1 METIKK
7 IYKIG
12 LGPSSSHTM
21 GPHRA
26 ATMFAARTKGKADRY
41 RVTLYG
47 SLAATG
53 KGHHTDVAIK
63 RGLAPKEV
71 EIVWRA
77 DVVKP
82 FHTNGMLFEALVDS
96 TPQSLRDSSPSQGEQ
111 LNGPLSPADSS
122 PSQGEQLE
130 KMSASQALPLDKGE
144 YPEGGRGCR
153 VVDSWLV
160 YSVGGGYLATEEGEV
175 PLGITPEGE
184 VYPHNTMRDIM
195 EYIDREGLSFWEYV
209 EQCEDGTL
217 WMYLEEMWQQMQQTI
232 EEGLQDDRVIAG
244 GLHLRSKA
252 HQYFVRA
259 SGFKPS
265 LQSRALVIA
274 YALATSEQNA
284 CGAKIVTAPTCGSSG
299 VLPAVLYHLK
309 KNHGFS
315 DREIL
320 RAMATAGLFANV
332 IKTNATISGAEAG
345 CQAEVGSACVMAAV
359 ASNQLFGGSPK
370 QIEYA
375 AEMAMEHNLGL
386 TCDPLCGLVQI
397 PCIERNAMAALR
409 ALDINI
415 YAMMSDGR
423 HIISFDKV
431 VRTMKLTGHDLP
443 SLYKETSLGG
453 LALDD

>member
-7 IYKIG
+7 IYKSG

-26 ATMFAARTKGKADRY
+26 AEIFAARTRNASRY

-53 KGHHTDVAIK
+53 KGHHTDRAVT
-63 RGLAPKEV
+63 RGLSPKEV
-71 EIVWRA
+71 EIVWRP
-77 DVVKP
+77 DIVKA
-82 FHTNGMLFEALVDS
+82 FHPNGMLFEAFD
-96 TPQSLRDSSPSQGEQ
+96 TPAPQ
-111 LNGPLSPADSS
+111 
-122 PSQGEQLE
+122 
-130 KMSASQALPLDKGE
+130 KGDR
-144 YPEGGRGCR
+144 PF
-153 VVDSWLV
+153 DSWLV
-160 YSVGGGYLATEEGEV
+160 YSIGGGYLSTEEGEV
-175 PLGITPEGE
+175 PMGITPEGE
-184 VYPHNTMRDIM
+184 VYPHNTMKEIM
-195 EYIDREGLSFWEYV
+195 AYIDREGLSFWEYV
-209 EQCEDGTL
+209 EQCEDGSL
-217 WMYLEEMWQQMQQTI
+217 WLYLGEMWQQMQQTI

-252 HQYFVRA
+252 HQYYIRA
-259 SGFKPS
+259 SAFKPS

-284 CGAKIVTAPTCGSSG
+284 CGGRIVTAPTCGSSG

-332 IKTNATISGAEAG
+332 IKTNASISGAEVG
-345 CQAEVGSACVMAAV
+345 CQGEVGSACVMAAV

-431 VRTMKLTGHDLP
+431 VRTMKLTGKDIP

-453 LALDD
+453 LALND

>member
-12 LGPSSSHTM
+12 FGPSSSHTM

-26 ATMFAARTKGKADRY
+26 ATMFAARTKNTASRY

-77 DVVKP
+77 DIVKP
-82 FHTNGMLFEALVDS
+82 FHTNGMLFEALD
-96 TPQSLRDSSPSQGEQ
+96 
-111 LNGPLSPADSS
+111 AD
-122 PSQGEQLE
+122 
-130 KMSASQALPLDKGE
+130 
-144 YPEGGRGCR
+144 GG
-153 VVDSWLV
+153 VVDHWLV
-160 YSVGGGYLATEEGEV
+160 YSIGGGYLATEEGEV

-195 EYIDREGLSFWEYV
+195 EYIEKEGLSFWEYV

>member
-12 LGPSSSHTM
+12 FGPSSSHTM

-26 ATMFAARTKGKADRY
+26 AEIFKQRTPKASRY

-53 KGHHTDVAIK
+53 KGHHTDMAVV
-63 RGLAPKEV
+63 RGLAPKET
-71 EIVWRA
+71 EIVWRS
-77 DVVKP
+77 DIVKP
-82 FHTNGMLFEALVDS
+82 FHPNGMLFEALD
-96 TPQSLRDSSPSQGEQ
+96 
-111 LNGPLSPADSS
+111 ADGNTAD
-122 PSQGEQLE
+122 Q
-130 KMSASQALPLDKGE
+130 
-144 YPEGGRGCR
+144 
-153 VVDSWLV
+153 WLV
-160 YSVGGGYLATEEGEV
+160 YSIGGGYLATEDGEV

-184 VYPHNTMRDIM
+184 VYPHNTMKDIM
-195 EYIDREGLSFWEYV
+195 EYIDKEGLSFWEYV
-209 EQCEDGTL
+209 EQCEDGSL
-217 WMYLEEMWQQMQQTI
+217 WMYLEDMWRQMQQTI

-252 HQYFVRA
+252 HQYFIRA
-259 SGFKPS
+259 SAFKPS

-284 CGAKIVTAPTCGSSG
+284 CGGRIVTAPTCGSSG

-332 IKTNATISGAEAG
+332 IKTNASISGAEVG
-345 CQAEVGSACVMAAV
+345 CQGEVGSACVMAAV

-431 VRTMKLTGHDLP
+431 VRTMKLTGKDLP

-453 LALDD
+453 LAID

>member
-7 IYKIG
+7 IYKAG
-12 LGPSSSHTM
+12 YGPSSSHTM
-21 GPHRA
+21 GPNRA
-26 ATMFAARTKGKADRY
+26 AEMFAARNKGASRY

-53 KGHHTDVAIK
+53 KGHHTDVAIT

-71 EIVWRA
+71 EIAWRA
-77 DVVKP
+77 DITKP
-82 FHTNGMLFEALVDS
+82 FHPNGMLFEALDG
-96 TPQSLRDSSPSQGEQ
+96 QGGVE
-111 LNGPLSPADSS
+111 DT
-122 PSQGEQLE
+122 
-130 KMSASQALPLDKGE
+130 
-144 YPEGGRGCR
+144 
-153 VVDSWLV
+153 WLV

-175 PLGITPEGE
+175 PMGITPEGE
-184 VYPHNTMRDIM
+184 VYPHNTMKEIM
-195 EYIDREGLSFWEYV
+195 EYIDKEGLSFWEYV
-209 EQCEDGTL
+209 EQCEDGSL
-217 WMYLEEMWQQMQQTI
+217 WFYLEDMWKQMQKTI

-252 HQYFVRA
+252 HQYFIRA
-259 SGFKPS
+259 SAFKPS

-284 CGAKIVTAPTCGSSG
+284 CGARIVTAPTCGSSG

-320 RAMATAGLFANV
+320 RAMATAGLFANI
-332 IKTNATISGAEAG
+332 IKTNASISGAEVG
-345 CQAEVGSACVMAAV
+345 CQGEVGSACVMAAV

-423 HIISFDKV
+423 HIITFDKV
-431 VRTMKLTGHDLP
+431 VKTMKLTGKDLP

-453 LALDD
+453 LALND

>member
-12 LGPSSSHTM
+12 YGPSSSHTM

-26 ATMFAARTKGKADRY
+26 ATMFADRTKQAARY

-53 KGHHTDVAIK
+53 RGHHTDTAII
-63 RGLAPKEV
+63 RGLAPKDV
-71 EIVWRA
+71 EIVWHS
-77 DVVKP
+77 DIVKP
-82 FHTNGMLFEALVDS
+82 FHPNGMLFEAIDNS
-96 TPQSLRDSSPSQGEQ
+96 G
-111 LNGPLSPADSS
+111 A
-122 PSQGEQLE
+122 
-130 KMSASQALPLDKGE
+130 
-144 YPEGGRGCR
+144 
-153 VVDSWLV
+153 VVDTWLV
-160 YSVGGGYLATEEGEV
+160 YSIGGGYLATEEGEV
-175 PLGITPEGE
+175 PLGISPEGE

-195 EYIDREGLSFWEYV
+195 EYIDKEGLSFWEYV
-209 EQCEDGTL
+209 EQCEDGSL
-217 WMYLEEMWQQMQQTI
+217 WFYLEEMWQQMQQTI
-232 EEGLQDDRVIAG
+232 QDGLQDDRVIAG

-252 HQYFVRA
+252 HQYHVRA

-284 CGAKIVTAPTCGSSG
+284 CGARIVTAPTCGSSG

-309 KNHGFS
+309 KNHDFS

-431 VRTMKLTGHDLP
+431 VKTMKLTGHDLP

-453 LALDD
+453 LALND

>member
-26 ATMFAARTKGKADRY
+26 AEMFAARTKQAVSY

-53 KGHHTDVAIK
+53 KGHHTDKAIT
-63 RGLAPKEV
+63 RGLAPKGV

-82 FHTNGMLFEALVDS
+82 FHPNGMFFEALDV
-96 TPQSLRDSSPSQGEQ
+96 
-111 LNGPLSPADSS
+111 
-122 PSQGEQLE
+122 
-130 KMSASQALPLDKGE
+130 
-144 YPEGGRGCR
+144 EGHTI
-153 VVDSWLV
+153 DSWLV
-160 YSVGGGYLATEEGEV
+160 YSIGGGYLATEEGDV
-175 PLGITPEGE
+175 PMGITPEGE
-184 VYPHNTMRDIM
+184 VYPHSTMKEIM

-209 EQCEDGTL
+209 EQCEDGSL
-217 WMYLEEMWQQMQQTI
+217 WLYLEDMWRQMQQTI
-232 EEGLQDDRVIAG
+232 EDGLQDDRVIPG

-252 HQYFVRA
+252 HQYFIRA
-259 SGFKPS
+259 SAFKPS

-284 CGAKIVTAPTCGSSG
+284 CGARIVTAPTCGSSG

-309 KNHGFS
+309 KNHDFS

-332 IKTNATISGAEAG
+332 IKTNASISGAEAG

-423 HIISFDKV
+423 HIITFDKV
-431 VRTMKLTGHDLP
+431 VRTMKLTGKDLP

-453 LALDD
+453 LALEDV

>member
-12 LGPSSSHTM
+12 YGPSSSHTM
-21 GPHRA
+21 GPNRA
-26 ATMFAARTKGKADRY
+26 AEMFAARTKQASRY

-53 KGHHTDVAIK
+53 KGHHTDIAIT
-63 RGLAPKEV
+63 RGLSPKEV

-77 DVVKP
+77 DIVKP
-82 FHTNGMLFEALVDS
+82 FHPNGMFFEAL
-96 TPQSLRDSSPSQGEQ
+96 
-111 LNGPLSPADSS
+111 NA
-122 PSQGEQLE
+122 
-130 KMSASQALPLDKGE
+130 
-144 YPEGGRGCR
+144 EGQTI
-153 VVDSWLV
+153 DSWLV
-160 YSVGGGYLATEEGEV
+160 YSIGGGYLATEDGDV
-175 PLGITPEGE
+175 PMGITPEGE
-184 VYPHNTMRDIM
+184 VYPHSTMKEIM

-209 EQCEDGTL
+209 EQCEDGSL
-217 WMYLEEMWQQMQQTI
+217 WFYLEEMWRQMQQTI

-252 HQYFVRA
+252 HQYFIRA
-259 SGFKPS
+259 SAFKPS
-265 LQSRALVIA
+265 LQNRALVIA

-284 CGAKIVTAPTCGSSG
+284 CGARIVTAPTCGSSG

-309 KNHGFS
+309 KNHDFS

-453 LALDD
+453 LALND

>member
-12 LGPSSSHTM
+12 YGPSSSHTM

-26 ATMFAARTKGKADRY
+26 AELFRARTPQAARY
-41 RVTLYG
+41 RVTLFG

-53 KGHHTDVAIK
+53 KGHHTDKAIC
-63 RGLAPKEV
+63 RGLDTTDV

-77 DVVKP
+77 DIVKP
-82 FHTNGMLFEALVDS
+82 FHSNGMLFEAIGSDGSV
-96 TPQSLRDSSPSQGEQ
+96 
-111 LNGPLSPADSS
+111 A
-122 PSQGEQLE
+122 
-130 KMSASQALPLDKGE
+130 
-144 YPEGGRGCR
+144 
-153 VVDSWLV
+153 DSWLV
-160 YSVGGGYLATEEGEV
+160 YSIGGGYLSTEEGEV

-184 VYPHNTMRDIM
+184 VYPHNSMKEIAD
-195 EYIDREGLSFWEYV
+195 YVNKEGLSFWEYV
-209 EQCEDGTL
+209 EQCEDDSL
-217 WMYLEEMWQQMQQTI
+217 WPYLGEMWQQMQQTI
-232 EEGLQDDRVIAG
+232 EEGLLDDRVIEG
-244 GLHLRSKA
+244 GLHLRAKA
-252 HQYFVRA
+252 HQYHIRA
-259 SGFKPS
+259 SAFKPS

-284 CGAKIVTAPTCGSSG
+284 SGAKIVTAPTCGSSG

-309 KNHGFS
+309 KNHGFT

-332 IKTNATISGAEAG
+332 IKRNASISGAEVG
-345 CQAEVGSACVMAAV
+345 CQGEVGSACVMAAV

-415 YAMMSDGR
+415 YAMMSDGG

-431 VRTMKLTGHDLP
+431 VRTMKLTGKDLP

-453 LALDD
+453 LALND

>member
-12 LGPSSSHTM
+12 YGPSSSHTM
-21 GPHRA
+21 GPNRA
-26 ATMFAARTKGKADRY
+26 AELFAARTKSATRY

-53 KGHHTDVAIK
+53 RGHHTDMAVT

-71 EIVWRA
+71 EIIWRA
-77 DVVKP
+77 DIVKP
-82 FHTNGMLFEALVDS
+82 FHPNGMFFEAMD
-96 TPQSLRDSSPSQGEQ
+96 DQGEV
-111 LNGPLSPADSS
+111 
-122 PSQGEQLE
+122 
-130 KMSASQALPLDKGE
+130 M
-144 YPEGGRGCR
+144 
-153 VVDSWLV
+153 DSWTV
-160 YSVGGGYLATEEGEV
+160 YSIGGGYLATEEGEV
-175 PLGITPEGE
+175 PMGITPEGE
-184 VYPHNTMRDIM
+184 VYPHNTMKDIM
-195 EYIDREGLSFWEYV
+195 EYIDKEGLSFWEYV
-209 EQCEDGTL
+209 EQCEDGSL
-217 WMYLEEMWQQMQQTI
+217 WFYLEEMWKQMQQTI

-252 HQYFVRA
+252 HQYFIRA
-259 SGFKPS
+259 SAFKPS

-284 CGAKIVTAPTCGSSG
+284 CGARIVTAPTCGSSG

-309 KNHGFS
+309 KNHAFS

-332 IKTNATISGAEAG
+332 IKTNASISGAEVG
-345 CQAEVGSACVMAAV
+345 CQGEVGSACVMAAV

-431 VRTMKLTGHDLP
+431 VKTMKLTGKDLP

-453 LALDD
+453 LALND

>member
-7 IYKIG
+7 IYKAG
-12 LGPSSSHTM
+12 YGPSSSHTM
-21 GPHRA
+21 GPNRA
-26 ATMFAARTKGKADRY
+26 AEMFAARTKAAARY

-53 KGHHTDVAIK
+53 KGHHTDIAIT
-63 RGLAPKEV
+63 RGLAPKAV
-71 EIVWRA
+71 DIVWRA
-77 DVVKP
+77 DIVKL
-82 FHTNGMLFEALVDS
+82 FHPNGMLFEALDADGNTVD
-96 TPQSLRDSSPSQGEQ
+96 Q
-111 LNGPLSPADSS
+111 
-122 PSQGEQLE
+122 
-130 KMSASQALPLDKGE
+130 
-144 YPEGGRGCR
+144 
-153 VVDSWLV
+153 WLV
-160 YSVGGGYLATEEGEV
+160 YSIGGGYLANEEGEV
-175 PLGITPEGE
+175 PMGITPEGE
-184 VYPHNTMRDIM
+184 VYPHNTMKDIM
-195 EYIDREGLSFWEYV
+195 EYIDKEGISFWEYV
-209 EQCEDGTL
+209 EQCEDGSL
-217 WMYLEEMWQQMQQTI
+217 WFYLEEMWQQMQQTI

-252 HQYFVRA
+252 HQYFIRA
-259 SGFKPS
+259 SAFKPS

-284 CGAKIVTAPTCGSSG
+284 CGARIVTAPTCGSSG

-309 KNHGFS
+309 KNHGFG

-320 RAMATAGLFANV
+320 RAMATAGLFANI
-332 IKTNATISGAEAG
+332 IKTNASISGAEVG
-345 CQAEVGSACVMAAV
+345 CQGEVGSACVMAAV

-415 YAMMSDGR
+415 YAMMSDGQ

-431 VRTMKLTGHDLP
+431 VKTMKLTGKDLP

-453 LALDD
+453 LALND

>member
-12 LGPSSSHTM
+12 FGPSSSHTM
-21 GPHRA
+21 GPNRA
-26 ATMFAARTKGKADRY
+26 AEMFKKRTPDAARY

-53 KGHHTDVAIK
+53 KGHHTDLAIS
-63 RGLAPKEV
+63 RGLAPKNT
-71 EIVWRA
+71 EIVWHA
-77 DVVKP
+77 DEVKP
-82 FHTNGMLFEALVDS
+82 FHPNGMLFESIDE
-96 TPQSLRDSSPSQGEQ
+96 QG
-111 LNGPLSPADSS
+111 G
-122 PSQGEQLE
+122 
-130 KMSASQALPLDKGE
+130 
-144 YPEGGRGCR
+144 
-153 VVDSWLV
+153 VTDSWLV
-160 YSVGGGYLATEEGEV
+160 YSIGGGYLATEEGEV

-184 VYPHNTMRDIM
+184 VYPHNTMQEIM

-209 EQCEDGTL
+209 EQCEDGRL

-232 EEGLQDDRVIAG
+232 EEGLLDDRVIAG

-252 HQYFVRA
+252 HQYFIRA
-259 SGFKPS
+259 SAFKPS

-284 CGAKIVTAPTCGSSG
+284 CGGRIVTAPTCGSSG

-320 RAMATAGLFANV
+320 RAMATAGLFANI
-332 IKTNATISGAEAG
+332 IKHNASISGAEVG
-345 CQAEVGSACVMAAV
+345 CQGEVGSACVMAAV

-423 HIISFDKV
+423 HLISFDKV
-431 VRTMKLTGHDLP
+431 VRTMKLTGKDLP

-453 LALDD
+453 LAID

>member
-12 LGPSSSHTM
+12 FGPSSSHTM

-26 ATMFAARTKGKADRY
+26 AEMFKKRTPDAARY

-53 KGHHTDVAIK
+53 KGHHTDLAIS
-63 RGLAPKEV
+63 RGLAPKNT
-71 EIVWRA
+71 EIVWHA
-77 DVVKP
+77 DEVKP
-82 FHTNGMLFEALVDS
+82 FHPNGMLFESIDE
-96 TPQSLRDSSPSQGEQ
+96 QG
-111 LNGPLSPADSS
+111 G
-122 PSQGEQLE
+122 
-130 KMSASQALPLDKGE
+130 
-144 YPEGGRGCR
+144 
-153 VVDSWLV
+153 VTDSWLV
-160 YSVGGGYLATEEGEV
+160 YSIGGGYLATEEGEV

-184 VYPHNTMRDIM
+184 VYPHNTMQEIM

-209 EQCEDGTL
+209 EQCEDGSL

-232 EEGLQDDRVIAG
+232 EEGLLDDRVIAG

-252 HQYFVRA
+252 HQYFIRA
-259 SGFKPS
+259 SAFKPS

-284 CGAKIVTAPTCGSSG
+284 CGGRIVTAPTCGSSG

-320 RAMATAGLFANV
+320 RAMATAGLFANI
-332 IKTNATISGAEAG
+332 IKHNASISGAEVG
-345 CQAEVGSACVMAAV
+345 CQGEVGSACVMAAV

-415 YAMMSDGR
+415 YAIMSDGR
-423 HIISFDKV
+423 HLISFDKV
-431 VRTMKLTGHDLP
+431 VRTMKLTGKDLP

-453 LALDD
+453 LAID

>member
-12 LGPSSSHTM
+12 YGPSSSHTM

-26 ATMFAARTKGKADRY
+26 AEIFAARTKQAARY
-41 RVTLYG
+41 RVSLYG

-53 KGHHTDVAIK
+53 KGHHTDMAIT
-63 RGLAPKEV
+63 RGLAPKDV
-71 EIVWRA
+71 EIVWRP
-77 DVVKP
+77 DIVKP
-82 FHTNGMLFEALVDS
+82 FHTNGMFFEAFD
-96 TPQSLRDSSPSQGEQ
+96 
-111 LNGPLSPADSS
+111 A
-122 PSQGEQLE
+122 
-130 KMSASQALPLDKGE
+130 
-144 YPEGGRGCR
+144 EGT
-153 VVDSWLV
+153 VVDTWLV
-160 YSVGGGYLATEEGEV
+160 YSIGGGYLATEEGEV
-175 PLGITPEGE
+175 PLGITPDGD
-184 VYPHNTMRDIM
+184 VYPHNTMTEIM
-195 EYIDREGLSFWEYV
+195 EFIDKEGLSFWEYV
-209 EQCEDGTL
+209 EQCEDGNL
-217 WMYLEEMWQQMQQTI
+217 WFYLEDMWRQMQQTI

-252 HQYFVRA
+252 HQYYIRA
-259 SGFKPS
+259 SAFKPS

-309 KNHGFS
+309 KNHDFS

-332 IKTNATISGAEAG
+332 IKTNASISGAEVG
-345 CQAEVGSACVMAAV
+345 CQGEVGSACVMAAV

-431 VRTMKLTGHDLP
+431 VRTMKLTGKDLP

-453 LALDD
+453 LALDV

>member
-12 LGPSSSHTM
+12 FGPSSSHTM
-21 GPHRA
+21 GPNRA
-26 ATMFAARTKGKADRY
+26 AEMFKHRTPKASRY

-53 KGHHTDVAIK
+53 KGHHTDMAIV
-63 RGLAPKEV
+63 RGLAPKETEV
-71 EIVWRA
+71 VWHA
-77 DVVKP
+77 DIVKP
-82 FHTNGMLFEALVDS
+82 FHPNGMLFEALDVDGNV
-96 TPQSLRDSSPSQGEQ
+96 TDH
-111 LNGPLSPADSS
+111 
-122 PSQGEQLE
+122 
-130 KMSASQALPLDKGE
+130 
-144 YPEGGRGCR
+144 
-153 VVDSWLV
+153 WLV
-160 YSVGGGYLATEEGEV
+160 YSIGGGYLATEEGEV

-184 VYPHNTMRDIM
+184 VYPHNTMKDIM
-195 EYIDREGLSFWEYV
+195 DYIDREGLSFWEYV
-209 EQCEDGTL
+209 EQCEDGSL
-217 WMYLEEMWQQMQQTI
+217 WMYLEDMWQQMQQTI
-232 EEGLQDDRVIAG
+232 DEGLQDDRVIAG

-252 HQYFVRA
+252 HQYYIRA
-259 SGFKPS
+259 SAFKPS

-284 CGAKIVTAPTCGSSG
+284 CGGRIVTAPTCGSSG

-309 KNHGFS
+309 KNHEFS

-332 IKTNATISGAEAG
+332 IKTNASISGAEVG
-345 CQAEVGSACVMAAV
+345 CQGEVGSACVMAAV

-423 HIISFDKV
+423 HLISFDKV
-431 VRTMKLTGHDLP
+431 VRTMKLTGKDLP

-453 LALDD
+453 LAVD

>member
-12 LGPSSSHTM
+12 YGPSSSHTM
-21 GPHRA
+21 GPNRA
-26 ATMFAARTKGKADRY
+26 AEIFASRTKGASRY
-41 RVTLYG
+41 KVTLYG

-53 KGHHTDVAIK
+53 KGHHTDLAIS
-63 RGLAPKEV
+63 RGLSPKDV
-71 EIVWRA
+71 EIVWKP
-77 DVVKP
+77 DVVMP
-82 FHTNGMLFEALVDS
+82 FHPNGMLFESLDEQGATVD
-96 TPQSLRDSSPSQGEQ
+96 
-111 LNGPLSPADSS
+111 
-122 PSQGEQLE
+122 
-130 KMSASQALPLDKGE
+130 K
-144 YPEGGRGCR
+144 
-153 VVDSWLV
+153 WLV
-160 YSVGGGYLATEEGEV
+160 YSIGGGYLADEEGEV
-175 PLGITPEGE
+175 PMGITPEGE
-184 VYPHNTMRDIM
+184 VYKHNTMKDIM

-209 EQCEDGTL
+209 ERCEDGSV
-217 WMYLEEMWQQMQQTI
+217 WFYLEEMWNQMQETI

-252 HQYFVRA
+252 HQYFIRA
-259 SGFKPS
+259 SAFKPS

-284 CGAKIVTAPTCGSSG
+284 CGGRIVTAPTCGSSG

-320 RAMATAGLFANV
+320 RAMATAALFANV
-332 IKTNATISGAEAG
+332 IKTNASISGAEVG
-345 CQAEVGSACVMAAV
+345 CQGEVGSACVMAAV

-431 VRTMKLTGHDLP
+431 VRTMKLTGKDIP

-453 LALDD
+453 LALDDTSNPNS